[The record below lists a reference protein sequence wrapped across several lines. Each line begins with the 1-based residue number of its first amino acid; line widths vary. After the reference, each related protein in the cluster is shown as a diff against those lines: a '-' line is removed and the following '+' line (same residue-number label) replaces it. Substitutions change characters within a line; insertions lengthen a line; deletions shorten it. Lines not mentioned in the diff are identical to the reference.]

1 MNAQFKK
8 SLVSLTAA
16 IAIAPAIAFAHGKLE
31 SAEPAPGSTVSSVT
45 SPLRM
50 TFNEELEPAFSTAR
64 VTDAKGSAVS
74 TEKAKVDSANPRSLT
89 LGVPKLA
96 VGTYSV
102 DWAVMTHDG
111 HKTKGKYNFTVK

>member
-1 MNAQFKK
+1 MNAHFKK

-16 IAIAPAIAFAHGKLE
+16 IAIAPAIASAHGKLE

-74 TEKAKVDSANPRSLT
+74 TEKAKVDSADPRSLT